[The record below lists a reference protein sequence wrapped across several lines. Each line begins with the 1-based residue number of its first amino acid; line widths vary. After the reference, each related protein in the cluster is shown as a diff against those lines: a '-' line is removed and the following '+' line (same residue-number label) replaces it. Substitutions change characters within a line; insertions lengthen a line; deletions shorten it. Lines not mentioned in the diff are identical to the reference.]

1 MDVDPVVVEDGHADG
16 TTWLCW
22 TEKDTIH
29 DSRMVQGFIML
40 QWYTIYIYELF
51 IWEIF
56 HLTENTGSE
65 ATDKEIDYI
74 FDRILANKG
83 WNWFLPSRLIAL
95 YYLPLR
101 YD

>member
-51 IWEIF
+51 I
-56 HLTENTGSE
+56 
-65 ATDKEIDYI
+65 
-74 FDRILANKG
+74 
-83 WNWFLPSRLIAL
+83 
-95 YYLPLR
+95 
-101 YD
+101 